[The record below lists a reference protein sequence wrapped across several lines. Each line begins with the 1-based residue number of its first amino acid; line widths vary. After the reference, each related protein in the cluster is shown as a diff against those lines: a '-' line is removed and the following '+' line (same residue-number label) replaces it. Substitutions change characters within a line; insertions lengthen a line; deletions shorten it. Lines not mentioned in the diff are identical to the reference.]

1 MFKPLRTRATVI
13 GEIFVLFGEKRR
25 LYKMGHILTIIPTRK
40 MADKEL
46 FSTSY
51 RKCRNQETMNILV
64 YIALYLYWDMSL
76 LRMSD
81 SI

>member
-1 MFKPLRTRATVI
+1 
-13 GEIFVLFGEKRR
+13 
-25 LYKMGHILTIIPTRK
+25 MGHILTIIPTRK

-76 LRMSD
+76 LRMLD
-81 SI
+81 SIQTEEGVKYKTSFDTL